1 MPYTYFIQL
10 QAEYHPKTQ
19 LINDPKKI
27 IEEIANFNMN
37 SNKLSISCTIG
48 GMQLCY
54 NYFFEIKKQILD
66 KYKRG
71 EHKGIRYMSFI
82 DKDNME
88 AVKNFLDA
96 GARIKHVK
104 NLPPMSLGVSD
115 KEVITTMEE
124 MNEGKVSQSLLV
136 SKDEAIIKYFGDIF
150 EDLWKNGLNAVDRI
164 KDIEEGR
171 QTDDDLADA
180 KRYLDKV
187 LNEVTKMK
195 SGALVQQNIS
205 S

>member
-1 MPYTYFIQL
+1 L
-10 QAEYHPKTQ
+10 QTEYHPGTQ

-82 DKDNME
+82 DKDNVE
-88 AVKNFLDA
+88 AVKKFLDA
-96 GARIKHVK
+96 GAYIKHVK

-136 SKDEAIIKYFGDIF
+136 SRDEAIIKYFGDIF
-150 EDLWKNGLNAVDRI
+150 EDLWKNGLSAVDRI

-187 LNEVTKMK
+187 LDEVTKMK
-195 SGALVQQNIS
+195 SGAIVQQNIS
-205 S
+205 K